1 MSHTSDEETETEQT
15 LQQENTKYTLHN
27 EDQGSQNRNGESCER
42 KFEIRL
48 RKETGELL
56 NGITRQLLIHILF

>member
-15 LQQENTKYTLHN
+15 LQQENTKYTLPN

-42 KFEIRL
+42 KFEIRH

-56 NGITRQLLIHILF
+56 NGITRQLLIHTLF